1 MDASNQDAAPL
12 AAPEPPETPVEI
24 EMGSNDSPNGNNDLR
39 LRRGAPSVL
48 SSIQEQTQPRK
59 RRRKRLFKRK
69 RLQWIVSR
77 GVDTEK
83 LSEAQEQVFLTMQLR
98 KMRRRVHGRKV
109 KTAIGCEL
117 CTLAMVV
124 LVIFLVG
131 FIRLYLASEESL
143 AIGANNMTNSTPAP
157 TSSGDDLIGINDLDD
172 ASSPAQ
178 VTLVLLF
185 IFWIMLAFVIIS
197 KSPLSPWW
205 RMAKW
210 LILYLP
216 ILYGVTYLAW
226 TDGGPVDRAFY
237 GIFIFAECV
246 CCLGFV
252 IFYKVYP
259 LILRQQCFSKNGGA
273 GRIARCWRAGVVSD
287 WTITYAGLNHQS
299 IQQCKAIFSCKYE
312 GDTCP
317 DTGMPHGLGRW
328 LDDAWEGEMITGYWK
343 QGQPVAPFSSWSYG
357 TDDAVAGVRVAYFI
371 ATDDP
376 FERNH
381 FHASNAESLPTCG
394 VASVECSVSGAFYN
408 HLPEAT
414 LLEGPY
420 ACDEGEDSGKPDC
433 YKNAIQQCIRDLNP
447 IKIEASEMEEGSPNI
462 EIRAGD
468 PRGIQVVGHM
478 YQPTGK
484 FFASDT
490 NQITVQVNR
499 TRNRGLSKSSQYE
512 ALARQPT
519 MRFSRKTMF
528 LPKVPSKRNSLFGKL
543 VMVDIDESDNEDGDE
558 DKVGEESGE
567 VELVKAKSADTDESL
582 HAAKPEKSNNSNNSN
597 SIYDKIN
604 QAGFS
609 PAPVAQNT
617 TVSLRVQDWIPAEHK
632 EALIFLPG
640 YNSCTKDRL
649 ENFGQFLAMSKM
661 SSRVYPFVFC
671 WPGSVGPG
679 YFEASRVAGT
689 SKNSDNLLKLVASI
703 RSAGIRTVHFM
714 THSMGAQALLGAFQ
728 DEYNEKGERQG
739 RSHLSLCFQLDPSFD
754 DEERMEDTSEGTQ
767 HKLICKT
774 ITMLNPDFP
783 LEAFVDRAF
792 LSIRRICR
800 AVTVVGDRND
810 RALWWSSL
818 FNGVAERRGYE
829 HCSVLRPQAM
839 SQERKTFRLQ
849 ERIGSSIDSLY
860 FPPEKDS
867 NSRLKID
874 KLDNLVFKE
883 RASLVGNSPEGA
895 DADTT
900 TWLDMDVIDMTGL
913 DTNIAGLRHS
923 GFSLNGML
931 LKDLEELLTT
941 GRRAM
946 KRSTLVYRDGNMFS
960 YAHAPSF
967 VSL

>member
-1 MDASNQDAAPL
+1 MEASNQEDPAPL
-12 AAPEPPETPVEI
+12 TAPEPPVSPVEI
-24 EMGSNDSPNGNNDLR
+24 EIGSHDSPNGNKDLR
-39 LRRGAPSVL
+39 LRSRGPPAAL
-48 SSIQEQTQPRK
+48 SSIQEQKQPTK
-59 RRRKRLFKRK
+59 KSRRKRLFKRK

-77 GVDTEK
+77 GADTEK

-109 KTAIGCEL
+109 KTSIGCEL
-117 CTLAMVV
+117 CTLAMVI
-124 LVIFLVG
+124 LVIFLIG
-131 FIRLYLASEESL
+131 FVQLYLAEGEII
-143 AIGANNMTNSTPAP
+143 ATAANTTNSTPAP
-157 TSSGDDLIGINDLDD
+157 TSSEDQFIGIDD
-172 ASSPAQ
+172 APATAQ
-178 VTLVLLF
+178 VTILLLF
-185 IFWIMLAFVIIS
+185 IFWIMLSFVIIT
-197 KSPLSPWW
+197 KSPFSPWW

-210 LILYLP
+210 MILYLP
-216 ILYGVTYLAW
+216 ILWGVTYLAW
-226 TDGGPVDRAFY
+226 SESAPANRAFY
-237 GIFIFAECV
+237 GIFLFAECV
-246 CCLGFV
+246 CCVGFV
-252 IFYKVYP
+252 SFYKIYP
-259 LILRQQCFSKNGGA
+259 LILRQQCFAKNGGA
-273 GRIARCWRAGVVSD
+273 GRIARCWRAGVVSE
-287 WTITYAGLNHQS
+287 WTMTYAGLNHQS
-299 IQQCKAIFSCKYE
+299 IQQCKAVFSCKYE

-381 FHASNAESLPTCG
+381 FHASNVESFPTCG
-394 VASVECSVSGAFYN
+394 VASVECSVSGSFYN
-408 HLPEAT
+408 HLPEAS

-420 ACDEGEDSGKPDC
+420 ACDEGTDHGTPDC

-447 IKIEASEMEEGSPNI
+447 IQNEASEMEEGSPNI

-484 FFASDT
+484 FFAGDA
-490 NQITVQVNR
+490 NQVTVTVNR

-528 LPKVPSKRNSLFGKL
+528 LPKVPSKRNSLFGRI
-543 VMVDIDESDNEDGDE
+543 VMVDIDESDNEDDDDE
-558 DKVGEESGE
+558 DKMGDESGE
-567 VELVKAKSADTDESL
+567 VELVKAKSVDTDESL
-582 HAAKPEKSNNSNNSN
+582 KTVKSEKSNNSS
-597 SIYDKIN
+597 SIYSKIN
-604 QAGFS
+604 QSVFS
-609 PAPVAQNT
+609 PAPLVQSVT
-617 TVSLRVQDWIPAEHK
+617 TSLRVQNWIPAEHK
-632 EALIFLPG
+632 EALIFIPG

-689 SKNSDNLLKLVASI
+689 SKNFDNLHKLVASI

-714 THSMGAQALLGAFQ
+714 THSMGAQALLGAFE

-739 RSHLSLCFQLDPSFD
+739 RSNLSLCFQLDPSFH
-754 DEERMEDTSEGTQ
+754 DERRMQDVSEGMQ
-767 HKLICKT
+767 HQLICKT

-800 AVTVVGDRND
+800 AVTVIGDRND

-818 FNGVAERRGYE
+818 FNGVAERKGYE
-829 HCSVLRPQAM
+829 YCAVLRPEAVPQA
-839 SQERKTFRLQ
+839 RKSFHLQ
-849 ERIGSSIDSLY
+849 ERIGSSIDSLH
-860 FPPEKDS
+860 FSSGKDP
-867 NSRLKID
+867 NSRSKID
-874 KLDNLVFKE
+874 KLDKLVFQE
-883 RASLVGNSPEGA
+883 RASFVGNSPEGV
-895 DADTT
+895 DADTIA
-900 TWLDMDVIDMTGL
+900 WLDMDVIDMTGL

-941 GRRAM
+941 GKRAM